1 MGAEPDLHDWEPRK
15 SLLAAT
21 ADYRLT
27 GTRLSRLHRSGL
39 IPRPRTRSHGRG
51 RGRQSLYPPG
61 TRTRLLRVLELQQ
74 EVRGFADLAWR
85 LWWED
90 GGEVPEAVRARLR
103 RVAAEWEAHREE
115 LAGLLA
121 GEDEGEP
128 KAEEKMESVYRE
140 LERDRPPPGLGGM
153 RRNVGPEGFAS
164 VFRVLAEVFSG
175 RFAGYGET
183 EDEEETG
190 REELVERAFGIDRAR
205 SEPLA
210 DGEPWFEG
218 SSEEDMLSLSALL
231 DDCSLSELAEAD
243 EADLNA
249 ARDELHAF
257 VDNVLTVTSVVSKT
271 LGPAAGLGTATA
283 VFRDM
288 RAGEQ
293 ATLLIFWLMLR
304 TAARLREEMSSQVT
318 VHGEADALRILH
330 EGLVEWREEIPA
342 YAEVFSDE
350 TLAAALRDPGAQT
363 RRDEELRRL
372 YLDHG
377 PEVDRFVDCRPALR
391 RAMARFE

>member
-1 MGAEPDLHDWEPRK
+1 M
-15 SLLAAT
+15 LAV
-21 ADYRLT
+21 
-27 GTRLSRLHRSGL
+27 G
-39 IPRPRTRSHGRG
+39 
-51 RGRQSLYPPG
+51 
-61 TRTRLLRVLELQQ
+61 Q
-74 EVRGFADLAWR
+74 EVRSFADLAWR

-103 RVAAEWEAHREE
+103 RVAGEWEAYREE

-121 GEDEGEP
+121 GEDAEEK
-128 KAEEKMESVYRE
+128 KAEGKMESVYRE
-140 LERDRPPPGLGGM
+140 LERDRLPLRLGGM
-153 RRNVGPEGFAS
+153 RRNVGPAGFAS

-183 EDEEETG
+183 EDEEEAG
-190 REELVERAFGIDRAR
+190 REELVERAFGIDHAR

-218 SSEEDMLSLSALL
+218 SSEEDMLSLSALV
-231 DDCSLSELAEAD
+231 DDCSLSELVEAD

-249 ARDELHAF
+249 AREELHAF

-271 LGPAAGLGTATA
+271 LGSAAGLGTATA

-293 ATLLIFWLMLR
+293 VTLLIFWLMLR
-304 TAARLREEMSSQVT
+304 TAERLREEMSSQVA

-350 TLAAALRDPGAQT
+350 SLAAALRDPGHQAQ
-363 RRDEELRRL
+363 RDEELRRL
-372 YLDHG
+372 YLDYG
-377 PEVDRFVDCRPALR
+377 PEVDRFVDCRPELR
-391 RAMARFE
+391 RAIARFE

>member
-1 MGAEPDLHDWEPRK
+1 
-15 SLLAAT
+15 
-21 ADYRLT
+21 
-27 GTRLSRLHRSGL
+27 
-39 IPRPRTRSHGRG
+39 
-51 RGRQSLYPPG
+51 
-61 TRTRLLRVLELQQ
+61 
-74 EVRGFADLAWR
+74 
-85 LWWED
+85 
-90 GGEVPEAVRARLR
+90 
-103 RVAAEWEAHREE
+103 
-115 LAGLLA
+115 
-121 GEDEGEP
+121 
-128 KAEEKMESVYRE
+128 MESVYRE
-140 LERDRPPPGLGGM
+140 LERDRLPPRLGGM
-153 RRNVGPEGFAS
+153 RRNVGSAGFAS

-183 EDEEETG
+183 EDEEEAN
-190 REELVERAFGIDRAR
+190 REDLVERAFGIDRAR

-218 SSEEDMLSLSALL
+218 SSEEDMLSLSALV
-231 DDCSLSELAEAD
+231 DDCSLSELAEAE

-249 ARDELHAF
+249 AREELHAF
-257 VDNVLTVTSVVSKT
+257 VDNVLTVSSVVLKT

-288 RAGEQ
+288 RTGEQ

-304 TAARLREEMSSQVT
+304 TAARLREEMSSQIA
-318 VHGEADALRILH
+318 VHGEGDALRILH

-350 TLAAALRDPGAQT
+350 SLAAALRDPGAQGQ
-363 RRDEELRRL
+363 RDEELRRL

-377 PEVDRFVDCRPALR
+377 PEVDRFVGRRPELR

>member
-1 MGAEPDLHDWEPRK
+1 MGAELDMRDWEPRE
-15 SLLAAT
+15 SLLAAA

-39 IPRPRTRSHGRG
+39 IPRPQTRSLGRG

-61 TRTRLLRVLELQQ
+61 TRTRLLRVLEVQQ
-74 EVRGFADLAWR
+74 EARGFADLAWR

-90 GGEVPEAVRARLR
+90 GGEVPEVVRARLR
-103 RVAAEWEAHREE
+103 RVAEEWEAHREE

-121 GEDEGEP
+121 GEDAEEQ

-140 LERDRPPPGLGGM
+140 LERDRLPPRLGGM
-153 RRNVGPEGFAS
+153 RRSVGPAGFAS
-164 VFRVLAEVFSG
+164 VFRVLAEVLSG

-183 EDEEETG
+183 GNEEEVG

-205 SEPLA
+205 SEPLS
-210 DGEPWFEG
+210 DGEPWFEE
-218 SSEEDMLSLSALL
+218 SSEEDMLSLSALF
-231 DDCSLSELAEAD
+231 DDCSLCELAEAD

-249 ARDELHAF
+249 ARKELHAF
-257 VDNVLTVTSVVSKT
+257 VDNVRTVTSVASKT

-283 VFRDM
+283 VLRDM

-304 TAARLREEMSSQVT
+304 TAAWLREEMSSQVA

-330 EGLVEWREEIPA
+330 ESLVEWREEITA

-350 TLAAALRDPGAQT
+350 SLAAALRDPGAQA

-377 PEVDRFVDCRPALR
+377 PEVDRFVDRRPELR
-391 RAMARFE
+391 RVMARFE

>member
-1 MGAEPDLHDWEPRK
+1 MGAESDLRDWEPRE
-15 SLLAAT
+15 SLLAAA

-39 IPRPRTRSHGRG
+39 IPRPRTRSLGRG
-51 RGRQSLYPPG
+51 QGRQSLYPPG
-61 TRTRLLRVLELQQ
+61 TRTRLLRVLEVGQ

-90 GGEVPEAVRARLR
+90 GGEVPEAVRVRLR
-103 RVAAEWEAHREE
+103 RVAEEWEIHREE

-121 GEDEGEP
+121 GEDAGEK
-128 KAEEKMESVYRE
+128 KAEVEMESVYRE
-140 LERDRPPPGLGGM
+140 LERERLPPRLGRM
-153 RRNVGPEGFAS
+153 RRSVGPASFAS

-183 EDEEETG
+183 EDEDEAG

-218 SSEEDMLSLSALL
+218 SLEEDMLSLSALV

-243 EADLNA
+243 EADLNV
-249 ARDELHAF
+249 AREELHAF
-257 VDNVLTVTSVVSKT
+257 IDNVLTVTAVVSKT
-271 LGPAAGLGTATA
+271 LGSAAGMGMATV

-293 ATLLIFWLMLR
+293 ATYLIFWLMLR
-304 TAARLREEMSSQVT
+304 TAPQLREGMSSQVAI
-318 VHGEADALRILH
+318 HGEAEALRILH
-330 EGLVEWREEIPA
+330 EGLIEWREEIPA

-350 TLAAALRDPGAQT
+350 SLAAALRDPGAQVQ
-363 RRDEELRRL
+363 RNEELRCL

-377 PEVDRFVDCRPALR
+377 PEVDRFVDHRPELR
-391 RAMARFE
+391 RAIASFE

>member
-1 MGAEPDLHDWEPRK
+1 MGAESDLRDWEPRE
-15 SLLAAT
+15 SLLAAA

-39 IPRPRTRSHGRG
+39 IPRPRTRSLGRG
-51 RGRQSLYPPG
+51 RGKQSFYPPG
-61 TRTRLLRVLELQQ
+61 TRTRLLRVLEVGQ
-74 EVRGFADLAWR
+74 EVRSFADLAWR

-90 GGEVPEAVRARLR
+90 GGEVSEAVRARLR
-103 RVAAEWEAHREE
+103 RVAGEWEAYREE
-115 LAGLLA
+115 LSELLA
-121 GEDEGEP
+121 GED
-128 KAEEKMESVYRE
+128 AEEKEAEDKMESVYRE
-140 LERDRPPPGLGGM
+140 LERDRLPPRLGGM
-153 RRNVGPEGFAS
+153 RRNVGPASFAS

-205 SEPLA
+205 SEALA

-218 SSEEDMLSLSALL
+218 SSEEDMLSLSALV
-231 DDCSLSELAEAD
+231 DVCSLSELAEAD

-249 ARDELHAF
+249 AREELHAF
-257 VDNVLTVTSVVSKT
+257 VDNVVTVTSVVSKT
-271 LGPAAGLGTATA
+271 LGPAAGLGTA

-304 TAARLREEMSSQVT
+304 TAARLREEMSSQIA
-318 VHGEADALRILH
+318 VHGEAEALRILH

-350 TLAAALRDPGAQT
+350 SLAAALRDPGAQA
-363 RRDEELRRL
+363 RLDEELRRL

-377 PEVDRFVDCRPALR
+377 PEVDRFVDRRPELR

>member
-1 MGAEPDLHDWEPRK
+1 MGAVPDLRDWESRA
-15 SLLAAT
+15 SLLAAA

-39 IPRPRTRSHGRG
+39 IPRPQTRSLGRG

-121 GEDEGEP
+121 GEDAGER

-153 RRNVGPEGFAS
+153 RRSVGPAGFAS

-183 EDEEETG
+183 GDEETG

-210 DGEPWFEG
+210 DGKPWFEG
-218 SSEEDMLSLSALL
+218 SSEEDMLSLSALV
-231 DDCSLSELAEAD
+231 DDFSLGELAEVD

-249 ARDELHAF
+249 AREELHAF

-271 LGPAAGLGTATA
+271 LGPAAGLRTATA

-288 RAGEQ
+288 RAAEQ
-293 ATLLIFWLMLR
+293 ATFLIFWLMLR
-304 TAARLREEMSSQVT
+304 TAAQLREEMSSQVA
-318 VHGEADALRILH
+318 VRGEADALRILH
-330 EGLVEWREEIPA
+330 QGLVEWREEMPA

-350 TLAAALRDPGAQT
+350 SLAAALRNPGAQAQ
-363 RRDEELRRL
+363 RQEELSRL
-372 YLDHG
+372 YRDHG
-377 PEVDRFVDCRPALR
+377 PEVDRFVDRRPELR